1 MDVTSSSLTA
11 AGGGFRSPCLHVAVG
26 DVGAVFELGEVF
38 IQVVSRAL
46 PVLIRGGVL
55 LVHPGAQ
62 FSQPDQQRSHFVPI
76 VAQPCSSSR

>member
-1 MDVTSSSLTA
+1 M
-11 AGGGFRSPCLHVAVG
+11 HVAVG

-62 FSQPDQQRSHFVPI
+62 FSQPDQQAESFCPDRRP
-76 VAQPCSSSR
+76 SRVRQAVERKIRVDMCQA